1 MVHVD
6 EVLKLLSV
14 FGEDKRFAEF
24 TNKENGNEVQ
34 NMCEWLDIVEQKKLE
49 QGREQNREQTIQLLV
64 KAGIKLD
71 DKAMIALNVSK
82 EEYDKAEKALLAS
95 V

>member
-1 MVHVD
+1 MVRYCGTK
-6 EVLKLLSV
+6 KL
-14 FGEDKRFAEF
+14 
-24 TNKENGNEVQ
+24 
-34 NMCEWLDIVEQKKLE
+34 EQGLE

-82 EEYDKAEKALLAS
+82 EEYDKAEKALLAL